1 MKKGLLFLVG
11 FVSFCSSGLAQ
22 NTPWSRRVQGG
33 LTPSVQSRLLS
44 AVTPMPRSTYTEQGL
59 KDSFRNSD
67 KYQNSISGFIGIV
80 FQRERNV
87 AFAVNVGYQQWGFVR
102 RKENGMFNYLPH
114 PDLTVYAHLVDG
126 PVQVMD
132 YHFTQRYLTVDLQY
146 LRRLDGVKLRI
157 PDTELYG
164 FVSAIPAVLV
174 QDKVRIKTRGFSL
187 DEGASVDVYDYTVE
201 LDAVDRPI
209 IQKTVNPQFNVF
221 ASFGLR
227 AEYALDDK
235 IKLLAQP
242 RMDMALIPNFN
253 GVQRA
258 NSYRF
263 SLDLGVVYP
272 IP

>member
-114 PDLTVYAHLVDG
+114 
-126 PVQVMD
+126 
-132 YHFTQRYLTVDLQY
+132 
-146 LRRLDGVKLRI
+146 KN
-157 PDTELYG
+157 
-164 FVSAIPAVLV
+164 
-174 QDKVRIKTRGFSL
+174 K
-187 DEGASVDVYDYTVE
+187 
-201 LDAVDRPI
+201 
-209 IQKTVNPQFNVF
+209 
-221 ASFGLR
+221 
-227 AEYALDDK
+227 AL
-235 IKLLAQP
+235 
-242 RMDMALIPNFN
+242 
-253 GVQRA
+253 
-258 NSYRF
+258 
-263 SLDLGVVYP
+263 
-272 IP
+272 

>member
-1 MKKGLLFLVG
+1 
-11 FVSFCSSGLAQ
+11 
-22 NTPWSRRVQGG
+22 
-33 LTPSVQSRLLS
+33 
-44 AVTPMPRSTYTEQGL
+44 MPRSTYTEQGL

-114 PDLTVYAHLVDG
+114 PDLAVYAHLVDG

-164 FVSAIPAVLV
+164 FVSAIPVYWC
-174 QDKVRIKTRGFSL
+174 KIRCGYKTRGFSL
-187 DEGASVDVYDYTVE
+187 DEGHFCRC
-201 LDAVDRPI
+201 L
-209 IQKTVNPQFNVF
+209 
-221 ASFGLR
+221 
-227 AEYALDDK
+227 
-235 IKLLAQP
+235 
-242 RMDMALIPNFN
+242 
-253 GVQRA
+253 
-258 NSYRF
+258 
-263 SLDLGVVYP
+263 
-272 IP
+272 